1 MQLDLHGV
9 RHHQVERMVENWVLM
24 NQSAVPLVIICGNS
38 QRMIDIVMSVLDSLD
53 LDSVAMDQFGRIV
66 VRRI

>member
-38 QRMIDIVMSVLDSLD
+38 QRMIDIVMSVLDELD

>member
-9 RHHQVERMVENWVLM
+9 RHHEVELMVENWVLM
-24 NQSAVPLVIICGNS
+24 NQSSVPLTIICGNS
-38 QRMIDIVMSVLDSLD
+38 QRMIDIVYSVLDELD